1 MQNYS
6 LKSKVFLVL
15 LSLFTIHYALFT
27 REALAHC
34 PLCVA
39 GAGVGLSLANSL
51 GIDDSITGVWIG
63 AFLGAVSFWT
73 EAFLY
78 KKKIKNVLIRP
89 LLYLVIF
96 ASTIWSFYQFNLVN
110 RMVQLFGLDK
120 LIFGIISGGAVFYLA
135 DFVDDWVIKR
145 AGKVFVPYQRIYVSL
160 GSMLVLSIL
169 TYILINY
176 YI

>member
-1 MQNYS
+1 MNILRY
-6 LKSKVFLVL
+6 LLVAILPVFFLAKPA
-15 LSLFTIHYALFT
+15 F
-27 REALAHC
+27 AHC

-39 GAGVGLSLANSL
+39 GAGIGLSLANSL

-73 EAFLY
+73 EVFLS
-78 KKKIKNVLIRP
+78 KKKIKNVLMRP

-96 ASTIWSFYQFNLVN
+96 ISTIWSFYAFGLVN
-110 RMVQLFGLDK
+110 KHFGTIFGLDK
-120 LIFGIISGGAVFYLA
+120 LTFGIISGGAVFYLA
-135 DFVDDWVIKR
+135 DFVDGWVIKR
-145 AGKVFVPYQRIYVSL
+145 VGRVFIPYQRIYVSL

-169 TYILINY
+169 IYILINY